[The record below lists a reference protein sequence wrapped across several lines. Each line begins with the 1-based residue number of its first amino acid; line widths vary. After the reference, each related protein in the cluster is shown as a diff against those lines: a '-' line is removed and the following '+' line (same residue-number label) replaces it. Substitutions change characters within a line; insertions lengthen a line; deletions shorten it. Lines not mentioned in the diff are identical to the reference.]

1 MDRSFPRR
9 ELALYDKMP
18 VPETF
23 MTRFAKTLALT
34 AFLCATLHAQ
44 DLRVTEGAVDDQV
57 LQRGADGS
65 ADLRLAGVAEGSN
78 GKSVDS
84 RVLRKHTVV
93 ADWSALGQVSGG
105 KWSGELKNLATGG
118 PYRVE
123 FRIGGKEVAFALNN
137 ILVGDLWVLAGQS
150 NMEGVGDL
158 QDVEPPN
165 ELVHNF
171 DMADR
176 WMVAEEP
183 LHTLVSATDRVHWR
197 QNEQK
202 QPE

>member
-1 MDRSFPRR
+1 MVRRIEEPRNR
-9 ELALYDKMP
+9 
-18 VPETF
+18 
-23 MTRFAKTLALT
+23 
-34 AFLCATLHAQ
+34 
-44 DLRVTEGAVDDQV
+44 
-57 LQRGADGS
+57 
-65 ADLRLAGVAEGSN
+65 
-78 GKSVDS
+78 
-84 RVLRKHTVV
+84 
-93 ADWSALGQVSGG
+93 W
-105 KWSGELKNLATGG
+105 

-123 FRIGGKEVAFALNN
+123 FRVGGKDVAFALHN

-158 QDVEPPN
+158 VDVEPPN

-197 QNEQK
+197 LNDQK
-202 QPE
+202 QPERYEGDKLRKFTAERKKGAGMGLPFAVEMVKRTGVPIGLLSCAHGGTSMDQWDPRSKTRAAIRSTVRCCAVFRRPEEK